1 MAGTPE
7 QMGINTPG
15 LTHGN
20 SKSSRPLLLLAEE
33 LATVPAMVPSFCQGK
48 PHRAARTAVPAFILH
63 PVVSGGAARLV
74 THRPAEH
81 ASSAITNEDPAVIPA
96 GDMKDMVS
104 PWGKPRHRHD
114 HPCGSP
120 VFCGCLC
127 PAGVG
132 VVCLGKQNR
141 TEPKFTLSSQLSGS
155 NLAVT
160 SKSRDFKI
168 YALADLFLC
177 FVCSSNI

>member
-96 GDMKDMVS
+96 GDMTGHGVTRGEASAQARSPLRFSGFLRVFVPCWGGGRVS
-104 PWGKPRHRHD
+104 GET
-114 HPCGSP
+114 
-120 VFCGCLC
+120 
-127 PAGVG
+127 
-132 VVCLGKQNR
+132 KQN
-141 TEPKFTLSSQLSGS
+141 
-155 NLAVT
+155 
-160 SKSRDFKI
+160 
-168 YALADLFLC
+168 
-177 FVCSSNI
+177 